1 MKKNLVSKSIARSL
15 KELGFRDEVASWVN
29 KKFIGTGIP
38 ENSNAKWLTTL
49 GYISMPTVDE
59 AIDWLRRKYNVVIYE
74 YMEPFV
80 DPRVDNPNRILYKY
94 AIKWCNLRD
103 GWNGRVYIGESN
115 LLSNIYTA
123 KREAIKIA
131 VSWIRKNKEL
141 HPKSQ
146 EG

>member
-1 MKKNLVSKSIARSL
+1 MKKNLVSKGIARSL
-15 KELGFRDEVASWVN
+15 KKLGFKDEVASWTN

-38 ENSNAKWLTTL
+38 ENHNKKWLTDL
-49 GYISMPTVDE
+49 GYMSMPTVDE

-80 DPRVDNPNRILYKY
+80 DPRVDNSNKILYKY

-103 GWNGRVYIGESN
+103 GWNGRLYIGESN

-131 VSWIRKNKEL
+131 INWIRKNK
-141 HPKSQ
+141 
-146 EG
+146 